1 MNTLDSVIK
10 GFDSSINTVMDKVD
24 HNEYVSTALSLFLIL
39 YAAVAAPR
47 LPKYVVKLFDNIFV
61 KLLLFFLIAY
71 IARRNPTVAI
81 LSAIAVMV
89 TLLTLNKISVNDK
102 LVHMAKMDARQEAMQ
117 NVPSAIHSGIPM
129 PNINNQ
135 MMGEHKIIPDHI
147 SMEEAS
153 VRNMVNIP
161 EEALSEIR
169 PHVPA
174 EVKQE
179 VSGELGAPVSAGL
192 GMQTTP
198 FVNTGCVRVANYR
211 DSFYPQYVNMKPD
224 AYLQRYTGSDVG
236 GYDVNSRYGGRD
248 GRRSYSGDRNY
259 DDDRGSYS

>member
-10 GFDSSINTVMDKVD
+10 GFDSSVNSFMDKVD
-24 HNEYVSTALSLFLIL
+24 HNEYAATALSLFLIL

-47 LPKYVVKLFDNIFV
+47 LPAYIVRLFDNVFV
-61 KLLLFFLIAY
+61 KLLIFFLIAY
-71 IARRNPTVAI
+71 IARKNPTVAI

-102 LVHMAKMDARQEAMQ
+102 IVRMARQEAMQ
-117 NVPSAIHSGIPM
+117 GSMSGAVPSGLPVEAVPAV
-129 PNINNQ
+129 PEN
-135 MMGEHKIIPDHI
+135 I

-153 VRNMVNIP
+153 VMKMMNIP

-179 VSGELGAPVSAGL
+179 VSGESGAPLSQG
-192 GMQTTP
+192 TP

-211 DSFYPQYVNMKPD
+211 DSFYPQYVNMNPQVYDEKSHID
-224 AYLQRYTGSDVG
+224 
-236 GYDVNSRYGGRD
+236 GYESPA
-248 GRRSYSGDRNY
+248 SLAQLASF
-259 DDDRGSYS
+259 